1 MKTVRY
7 ISLLLLLAFLI
18 VSCKSTRYASIAP
31 GSVTTDRK
39 EYIDRFDDLAVS
51 EMKRTGI
58 PASITLAQGL
68 LESDNGNSTL
78 AVKANNHFGIKC
90 HDNWRGE
97 RIYHD
102 DDRRNECF
110 RKYASAWESY
120 RDHSNFLRGSQ
131 RYAFLFDLK
140 QTDYKGWAKGLKK
153 AGYATNR
160 EYAELLIRIIE
171 ENNLQMYDRGI
182 VAVTNDPTHQDQV
195 VVPEDQAEPDQ
206 ETYNNDVTDIDN
218 FTVDLNDRSVGQIN
232 RIDYVIVKPG
242 DTFIELAE
250 EHELMYWE
258 LFKYNELSRDAV
270 LEPGQILFLQP
281 KRNKAE
287 FGNDFHTVS
296 EEESMY
302 SISQKYGIK
311 LVRLY
316 KMNLM
321 EEGEEP
327 AVGQKLWL
335 RKTKPATENG
345 EEGFE

>member
-1 MKTVRY
+1 MRH
-7 ISLLLLLAFLI
+7 IPFLLMLVLFI

-31 GSVTTDRK
+31 GSVTDDRK
-39 EYIDRFDDLAVS
+39 QYIDRFSELAVS
-51 EMKRTGI
+51 EMNRTGI

-68 LESDNGNSTL
+68 LESDNGKSTL
-78 AVKANNHFGIKC
+78 ALKANNHFGIKC
-90 HDNWRGE
+90 HNDWRGQ

-102 DDRRNECF
+102 DDRRSECF

-120 RDHSNFLRGSQ
+120 RDHSDFLSGSQ

-140 QTDYKGWAKGLKK
+140 KTDYKSWAKGLKK

-182 VAVTNDPTHQDQV
+182 VAKANDPADQMV
-195 VVPEDQAEPDQ
+195 VSEIQPEPVQ
-206 ETYNNDVTDIDN
+206 EGYNSEVTDIDN
-218 FTVDLNDRSVGQIN
+218 FIVDLNKRSVAQIN
-232 RIDYVIVKPG
+232 RIDYLVVTQG

-250 EHELMYWE
+250 EFELMYWE
-258 LFKYNELSRDAV
+258 IFKYNELARDAL

-287 FGNDFHTVS
+287 FGHDYHTVG
-296 EEESMY
+296 EGESMY

-311 LVRLY
+311 LARLY
-316 KMNLM
+316 EMNLM

-327 AVGQKLWL
+327 MAGQKLWL
-335 RKTKPATENG
+335 RKTKPAKGSG
-345 EEGFE
+345 EE

>member
-1 MKTVRY
+1 MKPVKHFP
-7 ISLLLLLAFLI
+7 LFLLLAFI
-18 VSCKSTRYASIAP
+18 VSCKSARYASIAP

-39 EYIDRFDDLAVS
+39 DYIERFDDLAVS

-90 HDNWRGE
+90 HDEWKGE

-110 RKYASAWESY
+110 RKYVSAWESY

-131 RYAFLFDLK
+131 RYAFLFDLN

-171 ENNLQMYDRGI
+171 ENNLQMYDRGF
-182 VAVTNDPTHQDQV
+182 VARTDDPANQV
-195 VVPEDQAEPDQ
+195 VVSEEQTEPDQ
-206 ETYNNDVTDIDN
+206 ENYNSEVTDIDN
-218 FTVDLNDRSVGQIN
+218 FTIDLNDRSVAQIN
-232 RIDYVIVKPG
+232 RIDCVIVKPG
-242 DTFIELAE
+242 DTFIKLAE
-250 EHELMYWE
+250 EYELMYWE
-258 LFKYNELSRDAV
+258 LFKYNELPRDAA
-270 LEPGQILFLQP
+270 LEPGQIIFLQP

-287 FGNDFHTVS
+287 FGQDFHTVG
-296 EEESMY
+296 EGESMY

-311 LVRLY
+311 LNSLY

-321 EEGEEP
+321 NEGEEP
-327 AVGQKLWL
+327 ALGQKLWL
-335 RKTKPATENG
+335 RKTKPTM
-345 EEGFE
+345 EGDEG